1 MIDIENRPDGEL
13 EAMAKSFKSIR
24 HEWAARKN
32 RKADLPSHQ
41 SS

>member
-1 MIDIENRPDGEL
+1 MIDIENLPDGEL
-13 EAMAKSFKSIR
+13 EAMSKSFESIR
-24 HEWAARKN
+24 LECAARKN